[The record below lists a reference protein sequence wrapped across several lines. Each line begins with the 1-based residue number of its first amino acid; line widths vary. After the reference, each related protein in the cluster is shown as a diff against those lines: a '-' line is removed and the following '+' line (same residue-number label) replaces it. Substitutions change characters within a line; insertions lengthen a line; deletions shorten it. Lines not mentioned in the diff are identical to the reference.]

1 MKNMHNFKQKE
12 EEVEIH
18 VDHNV
23 IILKS
28 DFLADPPPQKKK
40 IITAKGYKE
49 QQHILKHKLK
59 LSSLN
64 KIG

>member
-1 MKNMHNFKQKE
+1 MHNFKQKE

-18 VDHNV
+18 ADHNV

-28 DFLADPPPQKKK
+28 DFLADPKKKKK
-40 IITAKGYKE
+40 IITAKGYKQ

-59 LSSLN
+59 LSRSLN

>member
-18 VDHNV
+18 EDHNV

-28 DFLADPPPQKKK
+28 DFLADPPPQKKEN
-40 IITAKGYKE
+40 YN
-49 QQHILKHKLK
+49 
-59 LSSLN
+59 S
-64 KIG
+64 